1 VTKEPSWNARPEPTV
16 FKDRERAPPRKAPPS
31 LSSTFAVKSVRT
43 GVISNTIKFRAKE
56 PEPTKDELRAILT
69 QAVLNTK

>member
-1 VTKEPSWNARPEPTV
+1 MTEEPSYARPEPTV
-16 FKDRERAPPRKAPPS
+16 FKDRERAPRRQVRPS

-43 GVISNTIKFRAKE
+43 GVISNTVQFRDG
-56 PEPTKDELRAILT
+56 PELSKSELRAILT